1 MDYNL
6 EPKVLENL
14 TPHICPFHCI
24 AQLMLDI
31 QNWHVLDAHIFFPK
45 MEKLGIYR
53 LPHILQL
60 RVGN

>member
-6 EPKVLENL
+6 EQKDLENL
-14 TPHICPFHCI
+14 APHNCPFHCI
-24 AQLMLDI
+24 SQLTVGI
-31 QNWHVLDAHIFFPK
+31 QNWHVLDAHILFPK